1 LPLQRIPVW
10 WRWFYWICPIAWT
23 LNGLVTS
30 QFGDVTETFSDGGMP
45 ISDFVEDYFGYRHDL
60 LWVVA
65 VVVVAFPV
73 LFALLFGLSLK
84 IFNFQ
89 KR

>member
-1 LPLQRIPVW
+1 VRV
-10 WRWFYWICPIAWT
+10 
-23 LNGLVTS
+23 
-30 QFGDVTETFSDGGMP
+30 
-45 ISDFVEDYFGYRHDL
+45 SDFVEDYFGYHHDF
-60 LWVVA
+60 LWAVA

-84 IFNFQ
+84 MFNFQ